1 MTLWHA
7 YTRQQKHFLNKKAND
22 MSATQSISSDY
33 DEEDSESESASDE
46 YENKR
51 NSILIKRKYLK

>member
-1 MTLWHA
+1 
-7 YTRQQKHFLNKKAND
+7 